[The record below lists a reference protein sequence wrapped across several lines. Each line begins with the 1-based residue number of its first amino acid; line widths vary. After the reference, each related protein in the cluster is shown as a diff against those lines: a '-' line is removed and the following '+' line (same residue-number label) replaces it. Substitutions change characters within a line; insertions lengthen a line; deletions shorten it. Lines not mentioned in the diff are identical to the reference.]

1 MENIAIISG
10 GYSGESVISIESA
23 KFVVKH
29 LNSKKYKGYLVI
41 IDNSGWYHLDNKNRR
56 YDINRNDFSLNLEE
70 GKINFHKVF
79 NIIHGDPGENGK
91 ITSYFEMLGIPST
104 SSTSVIAALTF
115 NKAFCNKVVGGLG
128 INIAAEVYLN
138 KGEKMDADEILSQV
152 GLPCFVK
159 PNAGGSSIGMSKVN
173 EENELIPAIERA
185 FQEDN
190 QVLIEEFIQ
199 GREITCGVME
209 SKGKTYILPL
219 CEVIPKNDFFDYEAK
234 YKSELAEEIIP
245 APINADFAATI
256 KSTSAFL
263 YRRLNCSGVV
273 RMDYILTED
282 NIYFLEVNTIPGLS
296 GASIVPKMAK
306 EFGWSYEELIDRIL
320 EEAN

>member
-1 MENIAIISG
+1 MKNIAIISG

-29 LNSKKYKGYLVI
+29 LNNKKYKGFLVI
-41 IDNSGWYHLDNKNRR
+41 IDNSGWYHLDINNRR

-70 GKINFHKVF
+70 GTINFHKVF

-104 SSTSVIAALTF
+104 SSTSVVAALTF

-138 KGEKMDADEILSQV
+138 QGEKIDVDEILSQV

-185 FQEDN
+185 FREDN

-234 YKSELAEEIIP
+234 YKSELAEEIVP
-245 APINADFAATI
+245 APIDAEFAATI

-282 NIYFLEVNTIPGLS
+282 NIYFLEVNTIPGMS

>member
-10 GYSGESVISIESA
+10 GFSGESVISIESA
-23 KFVVKH
+23 KFVVEH
-29 LNSKKYKGYLVI
+29 LNNKKYIGYLII
-41 IDNSGWYHLDNKNRR
+41 IDKSGWYHLDADGNRWE
-56 YDINRNDFSLNLEE
+56 INRNDFSLLLHNEVL
-70 GKINFHKVF
+70 NFHRVF

-104 SSTSVIAALTF
+104 SSTSVVAALTF
-115 NKAFCNKVVGGLG
+115 NKAYCNKVVEGLG

-138 KGEKMDADEILSQV
+138 QGEIINTDEILSQV

-159 PNAGGSSIGMSKVN
+159 PNAGGSSIGMTKVN
-173 EENELIPAIERA
+173 DENELIPAIEKA
-185 FQEDN
+185 FKEDN
-190 QVLIEEFIQ
+190 QVLIEEFIK
-199 GREITCGVME
+199 GREITCGVINSE
-209 SKGKTYILPL
+209 DHLYILPL
-219 CEVIPKNDFFDYEAK
+219 CEVVSKKEFFDYEAK
-234 YKSELAEEIIP
+234 YDATLADEIIP
-245 APINADFAATI
+245 APIAEEFATTI

-273 RMDYILTED
+273 RMDYIVTDD

-306 EFGWSYEELIDRIL
+306 EFGWSYQELIDRIL